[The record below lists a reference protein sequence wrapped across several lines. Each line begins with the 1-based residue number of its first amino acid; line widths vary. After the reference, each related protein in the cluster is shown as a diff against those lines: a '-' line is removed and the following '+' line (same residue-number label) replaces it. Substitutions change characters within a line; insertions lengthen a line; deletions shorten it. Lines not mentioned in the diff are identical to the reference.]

1 MTRSLPLPIWWL
13 YYAAVSQEPET
24 KIWTRQ
30 RRLMGNLIPFLFW
43 LPPTAYGFVQILQK
57 QDYLGEGLWWMLAGL
72 FCGWLGVNFSGVQVN
87 RHMETELRKRLE
99 FRRENLGAQRW
110 FVGFA
115 SPKFAGVLDAHE
127 DVGFLVLDQD
137 EIRFVSDTRKIRVRR
152 DDVERVRFRPNVHT
166 MLGMGGW
173 ISIEGHSADV
183 PFRLLIE
190 PRVHGQMLL
199 NFSMSRSLRKK
210 LTEFVRTKPMRANVP
225 KRT

>member
-1 MTRSLPLPIWWL
+1 MTRSLPLPIRWL

-72 FCGWLGVNFSGVQVN
+72 FCGWLGVNLSGVQVN
-87 RHMETELRKRLE
+87 HHMEAELKKRLE
-99 FRRENLGAQRW
+99 FRRESLGAERW

-127 DVGFLVLDQD
+127 DVGFLVVDQD
-137 EIRFVSDTRKIRVRR
+137 EIRFISDTRKIRVLRA
-152 DDVERVRFRPNVHT
+152 DVERVKFRPNVHT
-166 MLGMGGW
+166 MLGLGGW
-173 ISIEGHSADV
+173 ISIEGQSGDV
-183 PFRLLIE
+183 PFRLLVE
-190 PRVHGQMLL
+190 PRVYGQMLM
-199 NFSMSRSLRKK
+199 NFGLSRSIRKR
-210 LTEFVRTKPMRANVP
+210 LTEVVKTKPMRANVQ